1 MNGYSFVLRMIF
13 MPREYMNGVVMLKL
27 QRHHTTKIPHSPP
40 FVSIIA
46 FFNKIFQGFYTFRC
60 VKFELLGFV
69 NY

>member
-1 MNGYSFVLRMIF
+1 
-13 MPREYMNGVVMLKL
+13 MNGVAMLKL
-27 QRHHTTKIPHSPP
+27 QRHHATKIPHSPP

-46 FFNKIFQGFYTFRC
+46 YFNKIFQGFYTFKC